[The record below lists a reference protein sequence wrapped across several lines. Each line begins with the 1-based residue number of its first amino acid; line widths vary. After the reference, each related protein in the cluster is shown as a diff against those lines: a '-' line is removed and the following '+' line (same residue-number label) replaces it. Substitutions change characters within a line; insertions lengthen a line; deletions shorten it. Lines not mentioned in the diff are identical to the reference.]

1 MDEKLAAIEAR
12 FEELTRQ
19 MADETLAN
27 DYARYA
33 EIAKQQNELKST
45 VDLFRVRKKA
55 DRELADAEAML
66 NSGDADLAEMARA
79 EVDELRKNIDALN
92 TELKATLVPKDPRAD
107 RNVIMEIR
115 AGTGGEEAGLFA
127 AELFRMYTRYAEA
140 HRWKIELIE
149 ESNPVW
155 KDLS

>member
-27 DYARYA
+27 DYVRYA

-45 VDLFRVRKKA
+45 VDLFRTRKKA

-127 AELFRMYTRYAEA
+127 A
-140 HRWKIELIE
+140 
-149 ESNPVW
+149 
-155 KDLS
+155 